1 MHWYTWSFAIDLW
14 VKQVIYV
21 LIFVM
26 NGLSLKE
33 RWYLEFEVG
42 VSSFDIYI
50 LLMGPMFTKR
60 EVRQAYA
67 MTYLWCWVDMWRVA
81 LSQKNHK

>member
-1 MHWYTWSFAIDLW
+1 M
-14 VKQVIYV
+14 IYV

-26 NGLSLKE
+26 NGLNLKE
-33 RWYLEFEVG
+33 RCYLEVG
-42 VSSFDIYI
+42 VSSFDIYV

-67 MTYLWCWVDMWRVA
+67 MTYL
-81 LSQKNHK
+81 